1 MNSMNLNEVYKQDST
16 VITFEIF
23 PPKGENFQEKLSNL
37 LNEVNLLKKFNPS
50 FISVTY
56 GAGGSTQEKTSEI
69 SLRLKKDLNLNVLEH
84 FTCVGA
90 TKEQILDHIKSLE
103 KLDIKNVLALR
114 GDPPKGDDKFVKP
127 KGGFG
132 YANELV
138 EFIKANTNL
147 SIAVAGYPEK
157 HLECKNFELDLEN
170 LKRKVDAG
178 ADVIITQVFY
188 DNSYFFD
195 FVKKVR
201 AIGITI
207 PIIPAILPITAYS
220 QIERMITLT
229 GTSIPCEF
237 LKELELN
244 KDDKAKV
251 EEIGINHSSKQC
263 KELLEFG
270 VKGIH
275 FCILNKAYATSK
287 ILENIIK
294 EKALSV

>member
-1 MNSMNLNEVYKQDST
+1 MNSMNLNEVYTQDST

-23 PPKGENFQEKLSNL
+23 PPKGEDFQEKLTNL

-56 GAGGSTQEKTSEI
+56 GAGGSTQERTSEI

-84 FTCVGA
+84 FTCVGS

-103 KLDIKNVLALR
+103 QLDIKNVLALR

-157 HLECKNFELDLEN
+157 HLECSNFELDLEN

-188 DNSYFFD
+188 DNRYFFD
-195 FVKKVR
+195 FVNKVR

-220 QIERMITLT
+220 QVERMITLT
-229 GTSIPCEF
+229 GTSIPDEF

-275 FCILNKAYATSK
+275 FCILNKAHATTN
-287 ILENIIK
+287 ILENVIK
-294 EKALSV
+294 EKVLSV